1 MSSRLPIAS
10 PVVGDTLLHAS
21 ARTPRSPRGVM
32 RAIEY
37 IEHHLGEPVSVA
49 ELAAAACMSRFHLA
63 RLFRASTGASPMAY
77 LRRRRIEQAQV
88 LLRRGGR
95 KVSEIASD
103 LCFFDQSHFVRSFR
117 QATGCTPRSFA
128 AACSEARS

>member
-1 MSSRLPIAS
+1 MSSRLPFAS
-10 PVVGDTLLHAS
+10 PVLTDARLDAS
-21 ARTPRSPRGVM
+21 DGTSRSPRGVL
-32 RAIEY
+32 RAIDY
-37 IEHHLGEPVSVA
+37 IERHLGDPVSVA
-49 ELAAAACMSRFHLA
+49 ELAAVACMSRFHLA